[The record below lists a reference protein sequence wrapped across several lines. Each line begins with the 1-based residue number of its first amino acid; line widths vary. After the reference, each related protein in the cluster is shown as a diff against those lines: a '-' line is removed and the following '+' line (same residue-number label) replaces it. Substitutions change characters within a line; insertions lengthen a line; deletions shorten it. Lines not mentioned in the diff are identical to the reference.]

1 MDDKYDLG
9 EIYHRELPP
18 VLAEL
23 AATPPML
30 RLKQVGM
37 NCGCE
42 YTAFP
47 RFANGSS
54 YSRWMHSLGV
64 GRIVWHFTGSPAQAA
79 AGLLHDLATP
89 PFAHVVDFL
98 RGDYLTQE
106 ATEAGTRERIAESPE
121 LRTVLARHGLC
132 CEEVSDYHR
141 YPIADNDSPRLSAD
155 RLEYSLGN
163 ALRWGFLS
171 REQIAAIYADLRV
184 GTNEDGAPE
193 LVFGSLEQAAAFGRA
208 ALSCAEVYVSDADRC
223 AMQTL
228 CELLARALE
237 SGVLSAADLEGTE
250 PALIARLEASPL
262 SGDWLRFRALSR
274 TLRAMT
280 PPDQRPWRQIPAK
293 KRRIDPLVAQRG
305 RLSAL
310 DSAFRDAMCSF
321 LAEDQRE
328 WLLAEPE
335 QNEGRY

>member
-23 AATPPML
+23 AAAPPML

-237 SGVLSAADLEGTE
+237 TGVLSAADLEGTE

-274 TLRAMT
+274 TLRAVT

-310 DSAFRDAMCSF
+310 DPAFRDAMCSF